1 MNKNWIV
8 SCRENQVMYSYKHK
22 GSETGEGVYLLRGED
37 SGVASL
43 PTQTS
48 SILERTLLMKV
59 ALVRTLSAAERLA
72 TVDNGCGRD
81 TEKTKPLNERCK
93 ASTWLNILLRCDCT
107 VLTVCQKQI
116 YTATDHFVHTFQ
128 KQKTTTKKKNYPNM
142 TETSPKDKLSTK

>member
-1 MNKNWIV
+1 M
-8 SCRENQVMYSYKHK
+8 YKHK
-22 GSETGEGVYLLRGED
+22 GSETRAGFYLLRGED

-81 TEKTKPLNERCK
+81 TEKTKPLR
-93 ASTWLNILLRCDCT
+93 AMQSINI
-107 VLTVCQKQI
+107 VK
-116 YTATDHFVHTFQ
+116 YHT
-128 KQKTTTKKKNYPNM
+128 
-142 TETSPKDKLSTK
+142 EA